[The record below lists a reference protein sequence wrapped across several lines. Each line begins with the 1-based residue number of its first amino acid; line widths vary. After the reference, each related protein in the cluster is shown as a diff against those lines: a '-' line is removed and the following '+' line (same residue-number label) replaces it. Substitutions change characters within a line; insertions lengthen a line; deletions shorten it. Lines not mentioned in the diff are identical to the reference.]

1 MTKDL
6 EFPLQNLIE
15 KPHYYSDFLNYL
27 GIDPKDFE
35 DDYEIGIDD
44 TSNWFLNIMN
54 IKLIEVVNQIKNYI
68 EIIATVK
75 NSNNEEFLGITEFIL
90 EPNQDIPKDEDELS
104 TFLESLNLTWDL
116 YIPNFS

>member
-35 DDYEIGIDD
+35 DDYEIEIDD
-44 TSNWFLNIMN
+44 TSN
-54 IKLIEVVNQIKNYI
+54 
-68 EIIATVK
+68 
-75 NSNNEEFLGITEFIL
+75 
-90 EPNQDIPKDEDELS
+90 
-104 TFLESLNLTWDL
+104 
-116 YIPNFS
+116 